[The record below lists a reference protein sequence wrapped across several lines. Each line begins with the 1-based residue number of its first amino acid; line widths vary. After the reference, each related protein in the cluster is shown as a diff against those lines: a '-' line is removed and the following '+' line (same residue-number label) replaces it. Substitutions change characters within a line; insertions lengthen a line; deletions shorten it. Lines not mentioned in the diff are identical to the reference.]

1 MEASET
7 PSARIFSTDAT
18 PASLASTFAGAAMGA
33 AKCCRTAE
41 ADGEVMKNKLKGSE
55 KKVDTFET
63 SNKGGKKTEAQS
75 ERGMSTTTGDC
86 IQHVK

>member
-1 MEASET
+1 
-7 PSARIFSTDAT
+7 
-18 PASLASTFAGAAMGA
+18 
-33 AKCCRTAE
+33 
-41 ADGEVMKNKLKGSE
+41 MKNKLKGSE